1 MGKGEGKGGARL
13 GKFLKGSGTLYDP
26 VDLLSPTGGEHDDER
41 SEGFADGGV
50 DGWPG
55 RPTLSSR
62 VASWFTQRVRRPS
75 VKYEASSPAR
85 RPQAGRILLDALKTK
100 QQAERHAGAVRNVV
114 PHRALR
120 GIRSE
125 RLQTVRRECGQKMEQ
140 TAQSTQHAQR
150 TANALGDE
158 FAAFEAALRSASM
171 AHNAAVGRL
180 TRLEASHRKSLT
192 NDIEVRID
200 RAISEGL
207 GAQDFTVEQRIR
219 DDEDH
224 VRRVAAEEA
233 GDAATAIRERQ
244 RAAAQASEQQLEAMR
259 NAYLTKLADL
269 EAAFEAEQV
278 EHAERMQRISKTYEQ
293 LEKTDAA
300 LTMEIVM
307 KERTLERVRRRY
319 DQLREAYRE
328 MTEVANSNRGKLRSQ
343 VEELTRFYHQLQATV
358 AHWRRTADARLRE
371 LSMTTFQ
378 ARTKIRG
385 FANKADRLLRR
396 YTVVSKMVDMTE
408 PGLPLQ
414 RRIDRCA
421 MDTVKLK
428 ANLEAVRQENRQLV
442 DTLTKVAFRKGTH
455 LHSLLATKNL
465 QGTVEPVQRLARSRS
480 SMI

>member
-1 MGKGEGKGGARL
+1 MVSCTTAEIRL
-13 GKFLKGSGTLYDP
+13 
-26 VDLLSPTGGEHDDER
+26 
-41 SEGFADGGV
+41 
-50 DGWPG
+50 
-55 RPTLSSR
+55 
-62 VASWFTQRVRRPS
+62 
-75 VKYEASSPAR
+75 
-85 RPQAGRILLDALKTK
+85 AGI
-100 QQAERHAGAVRNVV
+100 Q
-114 PHRALR
+114 
-120 GIRSE
+120 
-125 RLQTVRRECGQKMEQ
+125 
-140 TAQSTQHAQR
+140 
-150 TANALGDE
+150 
-158 FAAFEAALRSASM
+158 
-171 AHNAAVGRL
+171 
-180 TRLEASHRKSLT
+180 
-192 NDIEVRID
+192 
-200 RAISEGL
+200 
-207 GAQDFTVEQRIR
+207 
-219 DDEDH
+219 
-224 VRRVAAEEA
+224 
-233 GDAATAIRERQ
+233 
-244 RAAAQASEQQLEAMR
+244 
-259 NAYLTKLADL
+259 
-269 EAAFEAEQV
+269 AFEAEQV